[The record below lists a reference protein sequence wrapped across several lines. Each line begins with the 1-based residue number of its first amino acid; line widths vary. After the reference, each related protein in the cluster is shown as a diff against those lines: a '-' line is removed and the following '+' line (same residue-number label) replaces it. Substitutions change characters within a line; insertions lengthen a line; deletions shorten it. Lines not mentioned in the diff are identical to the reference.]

1 MNKIKVKLSFYSS
14 EYVEDLGNFGFDCD
28 WDELTEDEQ
37 IEVVSQIM
45 QSIKDDTNFIVDI
58 EKED

>member
-1 MNKIKVKLSFYSS
+1 MSKIKVKLSFYSS
-14 EYVEDLGNFGFDCD
+14 EYTEDLSSFGFDCS

-37 IEVVSQIM
+37 IEVTEQIM

>member
-1 MNKIKVKLSFYSS
+1 MNKIKVTLSFYSS
-14 EYVEDLGNFGFDCD
+14 EYVEDLSSFGFDCG